1 MINIA
6 SWLEIFSGRLE
17 ANFPG
22 RIWFMGLQGSY
33 ARDEALRRAV
43 KIGAC
48 NIYHACVHNFLHE
61 RDTQILKG
69 LYKSAAFVIQAEYFR
84 NTGRYVRSHR
94 EPFVLVTPNERR
106 ILTPQTADFDDS
118 SRELFEW
125 SGRIINNEA

>member
-33 ARDEALRRAV
+33 ARGEAKDSSDIDIVVIFDTLTMNDLLKYRAMPDDLP
-43 KIGAC
+43 
-48 NIYHACVHNFLHE
+48 YHACVHNFLHE
-61 RDTQILKG
+61 RDSQIL
-69 LYKSAAFVIQAEYFR
+69 S
-84 NTGRYVRSHR
+84 
-94 EPFVLVTPNERR
+94 R
-106 ILTPQTADFDDS
+106 ILTPQNADFDDS